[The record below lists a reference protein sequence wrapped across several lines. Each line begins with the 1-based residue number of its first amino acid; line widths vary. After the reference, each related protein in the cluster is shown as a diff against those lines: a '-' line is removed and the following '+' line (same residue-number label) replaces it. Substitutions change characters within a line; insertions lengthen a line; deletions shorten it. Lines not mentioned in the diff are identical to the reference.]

1 MHRLRRN
8 GADAEHGLK
17 QTRARTQIGDVAQK
31 FQRMALRLK
40 RIVLRAVAFQNNF
53 LRLHFQRA
61 VAARHQLARRAHS
74 RAVADGLHRGEI
86 LHLVVVDD
94 LHRREHR
101 AIEKLDE
108 ADAFLLAV
116 VAHPAFHRHN
126 LTFQRRALGGHV
138 AQIKHILIC
147 HKYFLFSADKMSA
160 FLSVYTAI

>member
-17 QTRARTQIGDVAQK
+17 QTRARTQIGDVAQE
-31 FQRMALRLK
+31 FQRVALRLK

-86 LHLVVVDD
+86 LHLK
-94 LHRREHR
+94 E
-101 AIEKLDE
+101 
-108 ADAFLLAV
+108 
-116 VAHPAFHRHN
+116 
-126 LTFQRRALGGHV
+126 LT
-138 AQIKHILIC
+138 I
-147 HKYFLFSADKMSA
+147 
-160 FLSVYTAI
+160 